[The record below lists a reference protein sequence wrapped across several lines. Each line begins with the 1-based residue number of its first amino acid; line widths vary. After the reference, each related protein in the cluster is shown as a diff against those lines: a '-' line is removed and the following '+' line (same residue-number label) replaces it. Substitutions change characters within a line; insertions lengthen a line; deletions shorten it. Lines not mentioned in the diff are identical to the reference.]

1 MHKIIFP
8 ITVPVLLIFFAA
20 MIMPVPLA
28 AGDYPERALISGV
41 PRYFQEDICILGSC
55 LGQDCFPSG
64 CGPVAGATILAW
76 WSRRGVSGLMM
87 SEGATGGPATRTAT
101 ELGKGKY
108 MDRVTFCNE
117 GTAVDPYKFQE
128 GLQKYFDDHS
138 PIDFEVTKYLI
149 KKGGV
154 YRNREAAKWGDSDDL
169 WDIVRTEI
177 TNGRPMVYLYR
188 ADGEDKPN
196 YDGYK
201 YTTHYA
207 TVVGYDSANGRKILI
222 VQNNWNTALG
232 YMNVYASDGSF
243 SNNEYLELG
252 HYSWSGAL
260 LRYNLY
266 TIQPQEDVSMNGD
279 CSGWLMDENYS
290 IKFTEDDIYYHDPG
304 EPTWDGD
311 QSEFFKPNVTL
322 MRSNGPDW
330 DKTDEFM
337 LKDGICFVAVWD
349 DNDGD
354 GIYNTVDN
362 CPDTKNS
369 GQEDKD
375 GDGIGDICDLSD
387 LAVYLV
393 NSITVDCPSNLV
405 CLTTMTVEIKN
416 EGTEKSSS
424 FKVEWD
430 IEGNQFLSPDFPG
443 PAGALK
449 YPSSSAGS
457 RVLKAKGPIIFV
469 KPMPD
474 ISVQKEILKMP
485 SEEDTSSDK
494 LSREVKLSDRNLW
507 VLGGLEVGESV
518 QLSYSWY
525 VDKEYYDGLSNKE
538 LFGEITWSCFA
549 DSTNRINEA
558 NEDNNTAVST
568 LIGKLY
574 EMKVNPS
581 LAAVGSLIADLI
593 KEVDHSV
600 IIDAIKA
607 MFPELGIESP
617 IPDFGPWIIKHD
629 AASTQIFTNINE
641 ILVAKP
647 AHSTV
652 ARKLKTEAPTPT
664 PGTDPSALTQYYT
677 KLENLLYSVDH
688 RPSRNQ
694 VKQFN
699 SLVNSIFDY
708 ARERRIRIRTNIKKA
723 FNLWCRFPHEKRHKR
738 ITLEA
743 LKAIKIQLRIKE

>member
-1 MHKIIFP
+1 
-8 ITVPVLLIFFAA
+8 
-20 MIMPVPLA
+20 
-28 AGDYPERALISGV
+28 
-41 PRYFQEDICILGSC
+41 
-55 LGQDCFPSG
+55 
-64 CGPVAGATILAW
+64 
-76 WSRRGVSGLMM
+76 
-87 SEGATGGPATRTAT
+87 
-101 ELGKGKY
+101 
-108 MDRVTFCNE
+108 
-117 GTAVDPYKFQE
+117 
-128 GLQKYFDDHS
+128 
-138 PIDFEVTKYLI
+138 
-149 KKGGV
+149 
-154 YRNREAAKWGDSDDL
+154 
-169 WDIVRTEI
+169 
-177 TNGRPMVYLYR
+177 MVYLYR

-207 TVVGYDSANGRKILI
+207 TVVGYDSTNGRKILI
-222 VQNNWNTALG
+222 VQYNWNTALG
-232 YMNVYASDGSF
+232 YTNVYASDGSF

-252 HYSWSGAL
+252 HYTWSGAL

-266 TIQPQEDVSMNGD
+266 TIQPQESVSMNGD

-290 IKFTEDDIYYHDPG
+290 NQFTDDDIYYHDPG

-354 GIYNTVDN
+354 GVYNTVDN
-362 CPDTKNS
+362 CPDTSNP

-375 GDGIGDICDLSD
+375 GDGIGDACDFSD
-387 LAVYLV
+387 LAAYLV

-416 EGTEKSSS
+416 EGTEKSGS

-430 IEGNQFLSPDFPG
+430 IEGNRFLSPDFPG

-449 YPSSSAGS
+449 YPSSSSGS
-457 RVLKAKGPIIFV
+457 RVLKAKGPIILV

-485 SEEDTSSDK
+485 AEEETSSHN
-494 LSREVKLSDRNLW
+494 LSREVTLSDRNLW

-549 DSTNRINEA
+549 DSTNRIIES

-581 LAAVGSLIADLI
+581 LAAVGSLIAG
-593 KEVDHSV
+593 V
-600 IIDAIKA
+600 
-607 MFPELGIESP
+607 
-617 IPDFGPWIIKHD
+617 
-629 AASTQIFTNINE
+629 
-641 ILVAKP
+641 
-647 AHSTV
+647 
-652 ARKLKTEAPTPT
+652 
-664 PGTDPSALTQYYT
+664 
-677 KLENLLYSVDH
+677 
-688 RPSRNQ
+688 
-694 VKQFN
+694 
-699 SLVNSIFDY
+699 
-708 ARERRIRIRTNIKKA
+708 
-723 FNLWCRFPHEKRHKR
+723 
-738 ITLEA
+738 
-743 LKAIKIQLRIKE
+743 